1 MSEENKSLTRRFLQE
16 VFSEGNLEVV
26 DKLFAENFVLHDP
39 TMPEEVRGLEGIK
52 GYVGMYRAAYPDTNF
67 TIEEQIAEGDRVAT
81 RWTGRGT
88 HQGELMGVA
97 PTGSNVEV
105 SGILFDRVSNG
116 KIEES
121 WVVYDALG
129 MMRQIGAIPAPE
141 QSED

>member
-1 MSEENKSLTRRFLQE
+1 MSEENKILARRFLQE
-16 VFSEGNLEVV
+16 VFSEGDLEEAGE
-26 DKLFAENFVLHDP
+26 LFAEGFVLHDP
-39 TMPEEVRGLEGIK
+39 AIPEEVRGPEGVK

-67 TIEEQIAEGDRVAT
+67 TIEDQIAEGDRVVT

-97 PTGSNVEV
+97 PTGSRVEV
-105 SGILFDRVSNG
+105 PGILFDRVSEG

-141 QSED
+141 QSEG

>member
-1 MSEENKSLTRRFLQE
+1 MSEENKILACRFLQE
-16 VFSEGNLEVV
+16 VFSEGDLEEAGE
-26 DKLFAENFVLHDP
+26 LFAEGFVLHDP
-39 TMPEEVRGLEGIK
+39 AIPEEVRGPEGVK

-67 TIEEQIAEGDRVAT
+67 TLEDQIAEGDRVVT

-97 PTGSNVEV
+97 PTGSRVEV
-105 SGILFDRVSNG
+105 PGILFDRVSEG

-141 QSED
+141 QSEG

>member
-1 MSEENKSLTRRFLQE
+1 MSEENKILARRFLQE
-16 VFSEGNLEVV
+16 VFSEGDLEEAGE
-26 DKLFAENFVLHDP
+26 LFAEGFVLHDP
-39 TMPEEVRGLEGIK
+39 AIPEEVRGPEGVK

-67 TIEEQIAEGDRVAT
+67 TIEDQIAEGDRVVT

-88 HQGELMGVA
+88 HQGDLMGVA
-97 PTGSNVEV
+97 PTGSRVEV
-105 SGILFDRVSNG
+105 PGILFDRVSEG

-141 QSED
+141 QSEG